1 VDATTERE
9 VLGRARQNFQ
19 ARNRKE
25 DRAWDGDGA
34 QAAGVW
40 VLSDGERSEFINHA
54 RHQLGVERRR
64 ALANPQT
71 RATQVQSQG
80 QSL

>member
-1 VDATTERE
+1 MDATLERK

-19 ARNRKE
+19 ARNRRE

-40 VLSDGERSEFINHA
+40 ILSDGERSEFINHA
-54 RHQLGVERRR
+54 RYQLGVERRR
-64 ALANPQT
+64 AVASSQN
-71 RATQVQSQG
+71 RAAPIQSQG